1 MSDDDLTPTE
11 VATTP
16 TAGADPT
23 PAEAQ
28 PVVAPAAE
36 QAAEAALEEPA
47 TEPTPAEAQPV
58 VAPAAEQA
66 AEAALE
72 EPATAPTPA
81 EAQPVVA
88 PAAEQAAEAAL
99 EEPATEPATAEPAS
113 DEPVVPTAPAVEEPA
128 EATAAAVPAPRP
140 TPRPVPRPVPR
151 PSARPVAVTP
161 AAIST
166 SVAGP
171 AAGAAIIQ
179 PDLSPAEAAEAATWG
194 RVEEDGTI
202 WLREAGGE
210 RVVGQIPGTAA
221 DEALAFYVRRY
232 ADLHAKVA
240 LAEARLT
247 TDVAPKELEA
257 TVASLTEELAEP
269 AVVGDLDALRVRLT
283 AIAEATAERRAAAD
297 AERAA
302 AKAVALEA
310 RTALVEAAEKI
321 AATEPE
327 KIQWRPAGEQLRELL
342 DAWKE
347 AQRTGPRIDRPSED
361 ALWKRFSHARSTF
374 DRERRRYFAELEKVG
389 SAAKA
394 AKSELVAKA
403 EALASST
410 EWGPTSGA
418 FRDLMAQW
426 KLAGRASR
434 KDDDALWEKFRS
446 AQDRFFAARDAAAQQ
461 TDAEYGANLEVK
473 ETLLVEAE
481 ALVPVTDLAAAKRTL
496 RSIQERWEDAGKVP
510 RGAIQRVEGRLRA
523 VEQAVRDVEQAQWS
537 RSNPETKARAE
548 GALAQLTSAIAQL
561 EADLAR
567 ATAAKDTRRIAE
579 AQAALDARRAWLE
592 QIEKAAADSR

>member
-11 VATTP
+11 AEVSTTP
-16 TAGADPT
+16 EAT
-23 PAEAQ
+23 PE
-28 PVVAPAAE
+28 PITE
-36 QAAEAALEEPA
+36 TIEEPA
-47 TEPTPAEAQPV
+47 TEAVADEPV
-58 VAPAAEQA
+58 A
-66 AEAALE
+66 AEALEAAAQTAPVAAEPIVAE
-72 EPATAPTPA
+72 EPAAPV
-81 EAQPVVA
+81 AQPTVEEV
-88 PAAEQAAEAAL
+88 PVAEAAVVA
-99 EEPATEPATAEPAS
+99 EEPAA
-113 DEPVVPTAPAVEEPA
+113 PVEQSTIEEAPVEEPA
-128 EATAAAVPAPRP
+128 VAAAPAPRP

-151 PSARPVAVTP
+151 PTARPVAVTP
-161 AAIST
+161 AEISA
-166 SVAGP
+166 SVSAGLS
-171 AAGAAIIQ
+171 GAAIIP

-194 RVEEDGTI
+194 RVDEDGTV
-202 WLREAGGE
+202 WLRQADGE
-210 RVVGQIPGTAA
+210 RSVGQIPGIAP
-221 DEALAFYVRRY
+221 DEAIAFYVRRY
-232 ADLHAKVA
+232 ADLHAKIA
-240 LAEARLT
+240 LAEARLA

-269 AVVGDLDALRVRLT
+269 AAVGDLDALRTRLA
-283 AIAEATAERRAAAD
+283 AIASTTAERRAAAD

-302 AKAVALEA
+302 AKLVALEA

-321 AATEPE
+321 ASTDPE

-347 AQRTGPRIDRPSED
+347 AQRTGPRVDRPSED

-374 DRERRRYFAELEKVG
+374 DRERRRYFAELEKAG
-389 SAAKA
+389 SAAKS

-434 KDDDALWEKFRS
+434 KDDDMLWEKFRA

-461 TDAEYGANLEVK
+461 TDAEFGANLAVK
-473 ETLLVEAE
+473 EALLVEAE
-481 ALVPVTDLAAAKRTL
+481 ALVPVKDIAAAKRAL

-510 RGAIQRVEGRLRA
+510 RGDIQRIEARLRA
-523 VEQAVRDVEQAQWS
+523 VEQAVKDVDQAQWT

-548 GALAQLTSAIAQL
+548 GALAQLVSAIAQL
-561 EADLAR
+561 EADLER
-567 ATAAKDTRRIAE
+567 ATAAKDSRRIAE
-579 AQAALDARRAWLE
+579 AKAALDARRAWLE
-592 QIEKAAADSR
+592 QIEKAAADNR

>member
-11 VATTP
+11 AEVSTTP
-16 TAGADPT
+16 EAT
-23 PAEAQ
+23 PE
-28 PVVAPAAE
+28 PITE
-36 QAAEAALEEPA
+36 TIEEPA
-47 TEPTPAEAQPV
+47 TQAVAGEP
-58 VAPAAEQA
+58 VA
-66 AEAALE
+66 
-72 EPATAPTPA
+72 
-81 EAQPVVA
+81 
-88 PAAEQAAEAAL
+88 
-99 EEPATEPATAEPAS
+99 
-113 DEPVVPTAPAVEEPA
+113 DEPVVAEALEAAAQTAPVTAEPIVAEEPAAPVEQPTVEEAPVEEAAVVAEEPAAPVEQPTVEEAPVEEPA
-128 EATAAAVPAPRP
+128 VAAAPTARP

-151 PSARPVAVTP
+151 PTARPVAVTP
-161 AAIST
+161 AEIGA
-166 SVAGP
+166 SVSAGLS
-171 AAGAAIIQ
+171 GAAIIP

-194 RVEEDGTI
+194 RVDEDGTV
-202 WLREAGGE
+202 WLRQADGE
-210 RVVGQIPGTAA
+210 RSVGQIPGIAP
-221 DEALAFYVRRY
+221 DEAIAFYVRRY
-232 ADLHAKVA
+232 ADLHAKIA
-240 LAEARLT
+240 LAEARLA

-269 AVVGDLDALRVRLT
+269 AAVGDLDALRTRLA
-283 AIAEATAERRAAAD
+283 AIASTTAERRAAAD

-302 AKAVALEA
+302 AKLVALEA

-321 AATEPE
+321 ASTDPE

-347 AQRTGPRIDRPSED
+347 AQRTGPRVDRPSED

-374 DRERRRYFAELEKVG
+374 DRERRRYFAELEKAG
-389 SAAKA
+389 SAAKS

-434 KDDDALWEKFRS
+434 KDDDMLWEKFRA

-461 TDAEYGANLEVK
+461 TDAEFGANLAVK
-473 ETLLVEAE
+473 EALLVEAE
-481 ALVPVTDLAAAKRTL
+481 ALVPVKDIAAAKRAL

-510 RGAIQRVEGRLRA
+510 RGDIQRIEARLRA
-523 VEQAVRDVEQAQWS
+523 VEQAVKDVDQAQWT

-548 GALAQLTSAIAQL
+548 GALAQLVSAIAQL
-561 EADLAR
+561 EADLER
-567 ATAAKDTRRIAE
+567 ATAAKDSRRIAE
-579 AQAALDARRAWLE
+579 AKAALDARRAWLE
-592 QIEKAAADSR
+592 QIEKAAADNR

>member
-11 VATTP
+11 AEVATTP
-16 TAGADPT
+16 EAPADPT
-23 PAEAQ
+23 ASEVAAVEETVVEVAPEEPVAAAEQPAE
-28 PVVAPAAE
+28 APAAE
-36 QAAEAALEEPA
+36 APAAPPVADVEDTSTPEHEPPTAEATPEEPVTAEVAPEEPLVEVAPEEPVAAAEQ
-47 TEPTPAEAQPV
+47 PAE
-58 VAPAAEQA
+58 APAAE
-66 AEAALE
+66 
-72 EPATAPTPA
+72 
-81 EAQPVVA
+81 A
-88 PAAEQAAEAAL
+88 PAA
-99 EEPATEPATAEPAS
+99 P
-113 DEPVVPTAPAVEEPA
+113 PVVDA
-128 EATAAAVPAPRP
+128 PAPRP
-140 TPRPVPRPVPR
+140 MPRPVPRPVPR
-151 PSARPVAVTP
+151 PTARPVAVTP
-161 AAIST
+161 AEIST
-166 SVAGP
+166 SVAGS

-194 RVEEDGTI
+194 RVEEDGTV
-202 WLREAGGE
+202 WLREASGE
-210 RVVGQIPGTAA
+210 RSVGQIPGIAA

-240 LAEARLT
+240 LAEARLA

-269 AVVGDLDALRVRLT
+269 AVVGDLDALRARL
-283 AIAEATAERRAAAD
+283 AVIASTTAERRAAAD

-310 RTALVEAAEKI
+310 RTSLVEAAEKI
-321 AATEPE
+321 AATDPE

-342 DAWKE
+342 DAWKD
-347 AQRTGPRIDRPSED
+347 AQRTGPRVDRPSED

-394 AKSELVAKA
+394 AKAELVERAV
-403 EALASST
+403 ALSAST

-446 AQDRFFAARDAAAQQ
+446 AQDQFFAARDAAAQQ
-461 TDAEYGANLEVK
+461 TDAEFGANLAVK
-473 ETLLVEAE
+473 EALLAEAE
-481 ALVPVTDLAAAKRTL
+481 ALVPVKDIAAAKRTL

-510 RGAIQRVEGRLRA
+510 RGDIQRIEARLRS
-523 VEQAVRDVEQAQWS
+523 VEEAVRGVEQAQWS

-548 GALAQLTSAIAQL
+548 GALTQLTAAIAQL
-561 EADLAR
+561 EADLER
-567 ATAAKDTRRIAE
+567 ATAAKDSRRIAE
-579 AQAALDARRAWLE
+579 AKAALVARRAWLE